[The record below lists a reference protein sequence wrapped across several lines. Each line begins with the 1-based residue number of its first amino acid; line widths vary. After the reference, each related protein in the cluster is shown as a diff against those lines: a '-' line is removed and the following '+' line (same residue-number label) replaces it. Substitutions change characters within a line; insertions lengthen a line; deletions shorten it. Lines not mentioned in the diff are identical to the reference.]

1 MRVAVVTTHPIQ
13 YQVPWLRR
21 LSTREG
27 VDLQVYFAMI
37 PDAVEQGREFGVAFA
52 WDLPLLDGY
61 SCRVLENRAKHPSLT
76 EFAGC
81 DTPQIGQVLRE
92 GRYDAVLVN
101 GVPIRLEGRSVLG
114 ELARWPGQILRPA
127 A

>member
-37 PDAVEQGREFGVAFA
+37 PDAVVTGDNA
-52 WDLPLLDGY
+52 WSGLLDQG
-61 SCRVLENRAKHPSLT
+61 
-76 EFAGC
+76 
-81 DTPQIGQVLRE
+81 
-92 GRYDAVLVN
+92 
-101 GVPIRLEGRSVLG
+101 
-114 ELARWPGQILRPA
+114 PA
-127 A
+127 E